1 MGLFQN
7 PVRFSLL
14 HIFMSYIWW
23 VGMSWCWM
31 PCFSEYCVVFLQS
44 CVFSI
49 SFLSWERVKLG
60 GWWLPVFPN
69 DNNAE
74 DNGRTMRHVK
84 LHQLFRT
91 FPGEFDIMRLFDY
104 KDCCCFYVSS
114 WEPSEATQKSHSLKL
129 GFFSGPLLFSGHFSP
144 RFSHVH
150 PQFWEPRPLSPK
162 WRHKSPKHRVEP
174 QSCAGQGL
182 PHKSGTG
189 KSSELEA
196 FFALCLRNVVHYCI
210 ILQAISA
217 RSIPC

>member
-1 MGLFQN
+1 M
-7 PVRFSLL
+7 
-14 HIFMSYIWW
+14 
-23 VGMSWCWM
+23 CCC
-31 PCFSEYCVVFLQS
+31 CFANLC
-44 CVFSI
+44 FSI
-49 SFLSWERVKLG
+49 SFLSWERVKLD

-74 DNGRTMRHVK
+74 DDGRTMRHVK
-84 LHQLFRT
+84 LHQLFRM

-174 QSCAGQGL
+174 QSWAGQGL

-196 FFALCLRNVVHYCI
+196 FFALCLRSVVHYCI